1 MKNLPARGLII
12 VGLTITTTIL
22 AVFLGFFALE
32 APTMERLYRDY
43 TFYFIGLAALLFLQ
57 KAVETALGRR
67 SELKRWIGDNYPAL
81 LLALAL
87 VVAIGLA
94 IPAEFRIL
102 ADETNLLGM
111 AMAMFDHH
119 QCYNPTQVMFYFHGM
134 SRTIESVVDMRPG
147 FYPFHVYIA
156 HSILGY
162 DAANGFVV
170 NLLAGFLVFVLL
182 YALIEPWLGKPTACL
197 AMLCLA
203 AFPLLVM
210 YFRSAGFETVNLL
223 WLLLLVFCFH
233 IFLAKPEAARAELLF
248 LALPLLAQTRYES
261 VLAVF
266 CVVPLVLYLLPRAEF
281 ARLSWRTPILPALF
295 LPVAWLRIL
304 TFNSKSFQV
313 SAVNQA
319 FGFDLLLNNLRK
331 ALLFFVGQKPQ
342 YGMVSLL
349 GLLALAGLLKL
360 AFDIFLKDGRLEPA
374 KAIKEKASLVSG
386 EKPDAKSTGFYPMLF
401 LVASL
406 TLTHALARFFYYWG
420 DLTLQYTSRLGI
432 VFLPVMALLTAY
444 FCAALIKTGW
454 FRWHW
459 FFIAVLAIML
469 HGWPVA
475 ASNLAVRDIF
485 FYREFKSV
493 HDFLE
498 RNYPNKRDYFI
509 ISDLA
514 NLYVPFRYSAIYTG
528 YAVANPNEVKAQLDQ
543 RTYSFA
549 LVVQK
554 INRGN
559 SEPVPASELGKRFPL
574 KTLYETQLNAAEF
587 IRISRIDSILDNYF
601 DVEEMRGL
609 SIPRPVTED

>member
-1 MKNLPARGLII
+1 MPMQNLSTRGLIM
-12 VGLTITTTIL
+12 VGLTILTTIIAL
-22 AVFLGFFALE
+22 FLGFFALE
-32 APTMERLYRDY
+32 TPTMERLYRDY

-57 KAVETALGRR
+57 KAVETALDRR

-81 LLALAL
+81 LLALVL

-134 SRTIESVVDMRPG
+134 SRTVESVVDMRPG

-156 HSILGY
+156 HCLLGY
-162 DAANGFVV
+162 DPANGFVV
-170 NLLAGFLVFVLL
+170 NLLAVFFVFVLL
-182 YALIEPWLGKPTACL
+182 YALIEPWLGKPAACL
-197 AMLCLA
+197 AMLTLA
-203 AFPLLVM
+203 AYPLLVM
-210 YFRSAGFETVNLL
+210 YVRSAGFETVNLL
-223 WLLLLVFCFH
+223 WLLLLIFCFR
-233 IFLAKPEAARAELLF
+233 IFQAKPEAASAELIF

-266 CVVPLVLYLLPRAEF
+266 CAVPLVLYLLPQSELS
-281 ARLSWRTPILPALF
+281 RLTWRTPLLPALF

-313 SAVNQA
+313 SAVDQA

-331 ALLFFVGQKPQ
+331 ALLFFVGENRQ

-360 AFDIFLKDGRLEPA
+360 AFDIFLKEGRPGLV
-374 KAIKEKASLVSG
+374 KANKDKSSLVSG
-386 EKPDAKSTGFYPMLF
+386 EKPGVRSAGIYPMLF
-401 LVASL
+401 LVISL
-406 TLTHALARFFYYWG
+406 VLTHALARFFYYWG
-420 DLTLQYTSRLGI
+420 DLTLQYTSRLGM
-432 VFLPVMALLTAY
+432 VFLPAIALLVAY
-444 FCAALIKTGW
+444 FCATLVKTGW

-459 FFIAVLAIML
+459 FFIAILGIIL

-475 ASNLAVRDIF
+475 ANNLAVRDIY

-498 RNYPNKRDYFI
+498 RNYPNKSDYFI

-514 NLYVPFRYSAIYTG
+514 NLYVPFRYSVLYTG
-528 YAVANPNEVKAQLDQ
+528 YAAANPNELKAQLEQ

-554 INRGN
+554 INRSNGK
-559 SEPVPASELGKRFPL
+559 PVAASDLSKRFPL

-587 IRISRIDSILDNYF
+587 IRISRLDKMLGNYL

-609 SIPRPVTED
+609 VDPASGR